1 MTRSLNPRETVVQPD
16 YCEVV
21 EGSGKGEGSGVGQLG
36 LSSATY
42 QQFDLGYIT
51 SSLCPSVCSSN
62 GDQNSTYLIELLG
75 G

>member
-1 MTRSLNPRETVVQPD
+1 MVQPD

-21 EGSGKGEGSGVGQLG
+21 EGSGKGEGSGVGQVG

-42 QQFDLGYIT
+42 QQFDLEYIT
-51 SSLCPSVCSSN
+51 SSLCPSLCSSIR
-62 GDQNSTYLIELLG
+62 DQNSTYLIESLG